1 MIKIGL
7 IRRRNACPMRDR
19 RRNLRL
25 SAYLLA
31 SVMGALSPV
40 AVPPAMAAD
49 QAPVKPA
56 LPPGYGEVQV
66 VVLGVTAPFFTFGL
80 VKRFEQIPGVEHAS
94 FNLKRGTADVI
105 VKPGA
110 TVTDDDLRHAVRNA
124 SFSIGS
130 IHWIAHPSAKA
141 VEN

>member
-1 MIKIGL
+1 MHGFANAKLGL
-7 IRRRNACPMRDR
+7 WLGLGLMVAQS
-19 RRNLRL
+19 LAG
-25 SAYLLA
+25 SAT
-31 SVMGALSPV
+31 
-40 AVPPAMAAD
+40 AAD
-49 QAPVKPA
+49 QVPVKPA

-80 VKRFEQIPGVEHAS
+80 VKRFEQIPGVEHTS

-124 SFSIGS
+124 SYSIGS

-141 VEN
+141 AEN